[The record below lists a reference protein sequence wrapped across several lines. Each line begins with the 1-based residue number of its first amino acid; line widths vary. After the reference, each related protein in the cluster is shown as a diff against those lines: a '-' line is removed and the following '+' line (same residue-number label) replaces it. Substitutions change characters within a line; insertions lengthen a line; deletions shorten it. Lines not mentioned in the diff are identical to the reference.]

1 MTKNFRQRFKK
12 CLVAFRGEDKIR
24 LNMQSK
30 LSRVFMCAHVV
41 HALGES
47 PTLPYIC
54 STITNSSCFLWMSS
68 FA

>member
-1 MTKNFRQRFKK
+1 
-12 CLVAFRGEDKIR
+12 
-24 LNMQSK
+24 MQSK